1 MDIQKEQRSSTF
13 QIRMRPTV
21 KALGEKAAAAES
33 RSLSAL
39 MEVLLIDHLRAKG
52 YLPPGGPDAASDEP
66 SPAKPAGKP
75 KR

>member
-1 MDIQKEQRSSTF
+1 
-13 QIRMRPTV
+13 MRPTV

-52 YLPPGGPDAASDEP
+52 YLPAGGPDTTPDAPAS
-66 SPAKPAGKP
+66 SKPAGKKP
-75 KR
+75 KA